1 MFGKDFWA
9 YGLEPNRPTF
19 EAIGRYVHEQGLSPR
34 VVTADELF
42 LEDVRVMIDPN
53 NRPGG
58 PNLIVTAKTAHKVHF
73 LDAATLTMTAT
84 IDMPGSTH
92 EIALSLD
99 GRTAYAS
106 VYGDG
111 IFAKRVNPDRRIVV
125 IDLPSKSL
133 TRVIDLGDVYA
144 PHGVMID
151 GPGTVWSSGEL
162 GNAVLAI
169 DPSSDKVQKIDVGA
183 TAHWVAV
190 SHATGKLFV
199 SVKQDHVVV
208 VDLARRVPI
217 DRIKVP
223 HVVEGLAI
231 SPDGGTLYVC
241 AQTAAEFYV
250 IDARSHALRRTVAID
265 GADAS
270 KKQMRRVRVSPDN
283 KYVVVSSNQDHHAA
297 IYEAARAAA
306 DRVVS
311 DQEIAHGLRLRGR
324 RQARLSLLPRR
335 RRGVRVRARDRARD
349 AHVRR
354 PRRAASSSS
363 AITDQRLPKRFADEA

>member
-1 MFGKDFWA
+1 
-9 YGLEPNRPTF
+9 
-19 EAIGRYVHEQGLSPR
+19 
-34 VVTADELF
+34 
-42 LEDVRVMIDPN
+42 MIDPN
-53 NRPGG
+53 NRLGG

-73 LDAATLTMTAT
+73 LDAATLAMTAT

-111 IFAKRVNPDRRIVV
+111 VFAKRANPDRRIVV

-151 GPGTVWSSGEL
+151 AAGMVWSSGEL
-162 GNAVLAI
+162 GNAVLVI
-169 DPSSDKVQKIDVGA
+169 DPADDKVQKIDVGA

-190 SHATGKLFV
+190 SHALGKVFV

-208 VDLARRVPI
+208 VDIARRTAI

-241 AQTAAEFYV
+241 AQSAAEFYV
-250 IDARSHALRRTVAID
+250 IDAASHALRRTVPIE

-270 KKQMRRVRVSPDN
+270 KRQMRRVRVSPDD

-297 IYEAARAAA
+297 IYQADGLKQIAWFATKRSPMGFGFAA
-306 DRVVS
+306 DGKHAYLCCHDDAEVFEFELAGGRVT
-311 DQEIAHGLRLRGR
+311 RTF
-324 RQARLSLLPRR
+324 PT
-335 RRGVRVRARDRARD
+335 
-349 AHVRR
+349 
-354 PRRAASSSS
+354 AAGCEFIV
-363 AITDQRLPKRFADEA
+363 AYH

>member
-1 MFGKDFWA
+1 
-9 YGLEPNRPTF
+9 
-19 EAIGRYVHEQGLSPR
+19 
-34 VVTADELF
+34 
-42 LEDVRVMIDPN
+42 MIDPN
-53 NRPGG
+53 NPPGG

-73 LDAATLTMTAT
+73 LDAATLAMTAT

-111 IFAKRVNPDRRIVV
+111 IFARRVNPDRRIVV

-151 GPGTVWSSGEL
+151 AAGTVWSSGEL

-169 DPSSDKVQKIDVGA
+169 DPWTDKVQKIDVGA

-190 SHATGKLFV
+190 SHATGKVFA
-199 SVKQDHVVV
+199 SVKQDHIVAI
-208 VDLARRVPI
+208 DISRRTAI

-250 IDARSHALRRTVAID
+250 IDAQSHALRRTVAID
-265 GADAS
+265 GADAA

-283 KYVVVSSNQDHHAA
+283 KYVVVSSNQDNHAA
-297 IYEAARAAA
+297 IYEA
-306 DRVVS
+306 
-311 DQEIAHGLRLRGR
+311 HGLRQIASFPTKKSPMGFGFAADGKHAYLCCHDDAEVFEFELATGR
-324 RQARLSLLPRR
+324 VTRTFPT
-335 RRGVRVRARDRARD
+335 
-349 AHVRR
+349 
-354 PRRAASSSS
+354 AAGCEF
-363 AITDQRLPKRFADEA
+363 IVGYH